1 MSPPLNYPTNMPLV
15 KSPSDKAF
23 TENLRRE
30 LGADKPTKQALA
42 IAYKVQKDA
51 ARKQSSSKPAKR
63 R

>member
-1 MSPPLNYPTNMPLV
+1 MPLV

-23 TENLRRE
+23 TENLKRE
-30 LGADKPTKQALA
+30 LGAGKPTKQALA
-42 IAYKVQKDA
+42 IAYRVQKDA